1 MDEFVDQTIEYHPE
15 LYFISGIPY
24 KEKIIP
30 LKRNMIENTEYTM
43 RANIREDHKM
53 SHSLRIICG
62 ILNNQTEIIGNISV
76 NQIRIN
82 RKVQEKLDKIIDSVE
97 HIKKIQKDI
106 SEIINNI
113 KILDELDKLQGLDDV
128 LITVKNLTET
138 VNELTEKL

>member
-1 MDEFVDQTIEYHPE
+1 MDEFVDQTIEYHPK
-15 LYFISGIPY
+15 LYSIPGIPY

-30 LKRNMIENTEYTM
+30 LERNMIENTEYTM
-43 RANIREDHKM
+43 GANIREYHKM

-106 SEIINNI
+106 SEIKNNI